1 MDLSKSLN
9 YSRGEKLRFSDFGA
23 VGSASDCSFSR
34 GATVFF
40 GGTVAPRLA

>member
-23 VGSASDCSFSR
+23 VGSASDCR
-34 GATVFF
+34 RDF
-40 GGTVAPRLA
+40 GPDV